1 MEGEKETLMIRKYRS
16 LPEQRCVCRSIGE
29 RETKNQRF
37 PPLCTPVGWYKT
49 ISRPRKRKTH
59 ASKENENMLSNRFA
73 PSLVF
78 QICAALFRMLVCV
91 TPLRSFRTKA
101 ETDEVIPDRWACCNA

>member
-1 MEGEKETLMIRKYRS
+1 
-16 LPEQRCVCRSIGE
+16 
-29 RETKNQRF
+29 
-37 PPLCTPVGWYKT
+37 
-49 ISRPRKRKTH
+49 
-59 ASKENENMLSNRFA
+59 MLSNRFA

-78 QICAALFRMLVCV
+78 QICAALFRMFVCV